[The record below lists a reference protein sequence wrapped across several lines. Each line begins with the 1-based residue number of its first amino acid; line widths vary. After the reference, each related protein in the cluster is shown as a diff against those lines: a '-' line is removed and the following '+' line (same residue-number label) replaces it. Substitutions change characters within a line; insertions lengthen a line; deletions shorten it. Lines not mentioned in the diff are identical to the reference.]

1 MMTKKDKIETL
12 MLISA
17 LEAFCIA
24 KSSSGS
30 CPDYLPDY
38 LLESTSDLM
47 EKLKADIL
55 EGEK

>member
-1 MMTKKDKIETL
+1 MMTKKDKIDCL

-24 KSSSGS
+24 KSSSSS

-55 EGEK
+55 EEEK

>member
-1 MMTKKDKIETL
+1 MMTKKDKIDCL

-24 KSSSGS
+24 KSSLGS

>member
-1 MMTKKDKIETL
+1 MMTKKDKIDCL

-47 EKLKADIL
+47 AKLKADIL

>member
-1 MMTKKDKIETL
+1 MMTKKDKIDCL

-24 KSSSGS
+24 KSSSTS

-38 LLESTSDLM
+38 LLETTGYIM
-47 EKLKADIL
+47 EQLKADIL

>member
-1 MMTKKDKIETL
+1 MTKKHKIDCL

>member
-1 MMTKKDKIETL
+1 MMTKKDKIDCL

-47 EKLKADIL
+47 EKLKTDIL
-55 EGEK
+55 EEEK

>member
-1 MMTKKDKIETL
+1 MMTKKDKIDCL

-55 EGEK
+55 EEEK